1 MAISRAIHTPEVLD
15 YISLILGIGFV
26 AAFAVAWKQLNIAD
40 RLYSLAI
47 ILVSFSVFTS
57 MYAYISLPRHLLPAM
72 PVFIGL
78 AAAMKKPWQRKTLIA
93 VQIIGAIF
101 LLILYVF
108 AQLIP

>member
-1 MAISRAIHTPEVLD
+1 
-15 YISLILGIGFV
+15 
-26 AAFAVAWKQLNIAD
+26 
-40 RLYSLAI
+40 LYCLAI

-78 AAAMKKPWQRKTLIA
+78 AAGLKKPWQRKTLIA
-93 VQIIGAIF
+93 VQIVGAIF
-101 LLILYVF
+101 LLILFVF